1 MKKKVIYSRFSSEM
15 QRADSCDDQ
24 ERNVRRDLPRFGVS
38 GAGALVIRDEAESGT
53 RSSRDG
59 FQQLLGMIAR
69 GEVAVLAVDDQSRLS
84 RADNAYSLIQDLV
97 FAGGRFISTGEGID
111 TDQKGWELRVKVMEL
126 HNSTTVRE
134 LGHRVRR
141 GQEGRVLSDG
151 SAGDFPFGYESYYLD
166 ADWAEQLKRRGP
178 KPKKGLRVCEPQ
190 AGWVRQAFAWFLEG
204 RSIGWIARELSRQAV
219 PKEHRASRPGWHHQQ
234 VRRLLA
240 NEKYAGRWAWGAT
253 TTRRN
258 SQGQKKQVAVP
269 AEQQVVRDRPEL
281 RIVDPATWDRAQ
293 KRLAELSARYGPKE
307 GQKRRG
313 QKAHPGAV
321 YPRSLLGGLLV
332 CGRCGARLWHHQ
344 SGRRRYYAC
353 PGHAKGLCDLAAQVP
368 ADRAE
373 EGLARLLT
381 GLLSGWPDWLQAV
394 YRRLRELVQ
403 QAAAEVPERCRR
415 DGKRLA
421 EVKRQMENLVDA
433 LADGRLTCGAV
444 KDRLAKLEEE
454 ARALQQ
460 RLEAQQALLGRA
472 VELPEE
478 AWLAEQLRRW
488 VGPLAEDGPRAAAVL
503 RQAVGRVTAEAVVA
517 PGKRRGYTRL
527 HFRVRGW
534 DVLAAA
540 LGGRLPEGVRTALTP
555 GPDCKGTAPEF
566 ELDLG
571 APTPMDRWAAQ
582 IAAWR
587 QEGVTWAEIVRRT
600 GLDLN
605 RAYRAWKRYT
615 AAQGGGT
622 GRA

>member
-1 MKKKVIYSRFSSEM
+1 MKKVVIYTRYSSDM
-15 QRADSCDDQ
+15 QRTDSCDDQ

-38 GAGALVIRDEAESGT
+38 GEGALVIRDEAESGT

-59 FQQLLGMIAR
+59 LQQLLAMVAR

-84 RADNAYSLIQDLV
+84 RADNAYAFIQDLV

-111 TDQKGWELRVKVMEL
+111 TGQKGWELRVKVMEL
-126 HNSTTVRE
+126 HNSTTIRE
-134 LGHRVRR
+134 LGRRVWR
-141 GQEGRVLSDG
+141 GQEGCVLSDG
-151 SAGDFPFGYESYYLD
+151 SAGDYPFGYESYYLD

-178 KPKKGLRVCEPQ
+178 KPKKGLRVCEEE
-190 AGWVRQAFAWFLEG
+190 ARWVRQVFAWFLEG
-204 RSIGWIARELSRQAV
+204 RSIGWIARELTRLGV
-219 PKEHRASRPGWHHQQ
+219 PKGHRASEPGWHHQQ

-281 RIVDPATWDRAQ
+281 LIIDRATWDRAQ
-293 KRLAELSARYGPKE
+293 RRLAELNDRFGMKE

-313 QKAHPGAV
+313 PQAHPGAV
-321 YPRSLLGGLLV
+321 YPRTLLGGLLV
-332 CGRCGARLWHHQ
+332 CGRCGARLWCHQ

-353 PGHAKGLCDLAAQVP
+353 PGHSKGLCDMAAQVP

-373 EGLARLLT
+373 KGLTRFLT
-381 GLLSGWPDWLQAV
+381 GLLSGWPDWLHAV
-394 YRRLRELVQ
+394 YRRMRELVQ
-403 QAAAEVPERCRR
+403 QAAAEAPEQCQR
-415 DGKRLA
+415 DGKCLA
-421 EVKRQMENLVDA
+421 EVKRQQENLVDA
-433 LADGRLTCGAV
+433 LANGGLTCSAV
-444 KDRLAKLEEE
+444 KDRLTKLEEE

-460 RLEAQQALLGRA
+460 RLDEQQALLGRE

-478 AWLAEQLRRW
+478 TWLAEQLRRW
-488 VGPLAEDGPRAAAVL
+488 AGPLTEDGPHAAAVL

-517 PGKRRGYTRL
+517 PGKRRGYTWLR
-527 HFRVRGW
+527 FQVRGW
-534 DVLAAA
+534 DVRAAA
-540 LGGRLPEGVRTALTP
+540 LGDRLPEGTRTALTP
-555 GPDCKGTAPEF
+555 GPDREGRAPEF

-571 APTPMDRWAAQ
+571 VPTPMDRWAAQ

-587 QEGVTWAEIVRRT
+587 QAGVTWPEIVRRT

-615 AAQGGGT
+615 AAQGGETEG
-622 GRA
+622 A